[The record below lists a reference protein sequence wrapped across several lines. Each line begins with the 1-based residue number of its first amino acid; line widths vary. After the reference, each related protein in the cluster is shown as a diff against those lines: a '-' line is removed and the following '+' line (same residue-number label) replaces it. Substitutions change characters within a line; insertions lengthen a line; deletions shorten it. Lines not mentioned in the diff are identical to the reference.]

1 MFDRIQPIRHSTFPI
16 YTSMKY
22 SVFDNIGLHTLPF
35 QANTPPSVACQ
46 CSVNL
51 NQSKNLCVL
60 FSSIFVSYLFT
71 QEMEWR
77 TQNLLQNVPEKN
89 KKNKTYIKFID
100 TCYCVVC
107 SKKNGKLT
115 TQTDRDR
122 KTNNNNKPY
131 CEGFFP
137 QTPSWFTL
145 EHRQQKEKPT
155 MHTHC
160 PHFEINS
167 NSLRT
172 G

>member
-89 KKNKTYIKFID
+89 KKTKHTSSSSTPAIVS
-100 TCYCVVC
+100 CAL
-107 SKKNGKLT
+107 KKMENELPKQIGIEK
-115 TQTDRDR
+115 QTITINHIVKD
-122 KTNNNNKPY
+122 
-131 CEGFFP
+131 FFP
-137 QTPSWFTL
+137 KHLLDSHSNTDSKRKNQPCT
-145 EHRQQKEKPT
+145 HIV
-155 MHTHC
+155 HT
-160 PHFEINS
+160 S
-167 NSLRT
+167 K
-172 G
+172 